1 MTTKTKAKAK
11 ARVEFTCAAHW
22 MIRPELWPSSG
33 WPEAHQIGRCRFW
46 SRTARRCLQYPD
58 VRCPYRGW
66 RDFTILQ
73 EKLLQDYWRQYA
85 FLILKEEND
94 GV

>member
-73 EKLLQDYWRQYA
+73 EKAPPSFNRQYPNP
-85 FLILKEEND
+85 ILEEEL
-94 GV
+94 